1 MDSIVYFV
9 GFEEKEM
16 EKPAFEPTGLV
27 PRSIIRTLERFRQQ
41 LLPEAEVVAVQE
53 FRISRYQLLVSIK
66 CLLTLLDS
74 HRCESHCEGLLYKA
88 GHRIFLEWSSNRPVF
103 KFVSARS
110 SIARNGGFFRK
121 LFFESLIEEEEVKNL
136 KPLTSLPPWKEQY
149 NEQFSNTSIGAD
161 LQ

>member
-1 MDSIVYFV
+1 
-9 GFEEKEM
+9 M

-66 CLLTLLDS
+66 CLLTLLLIPIGVS
-74 HRCESHCEGLLYKA
+74 LIVKVCF
-88 GHRIFLEWSSNRPVF
+88 IRPVTEYFGMVIKQTCF

-121 LFFESLIEEEEVKNL
+121 IVL
-136 KPLTSLPPWKEQY
+136 
-149 NEQFSNTSIGAD
+149 
-161 LQ
+161 